1 MSFETIP
8 ELLPVY
14 AFWLFVSFNIGI
26 PLMCSGSNQLM
37 CYEQDPLSNGA
48 LNHMQ
53 LLLNYFQPII
63 DIHWF
68 DGVRE
73 CWRLGPLEF
82 CKFVTLLGLW
92 CWLMSLH
99 LLHVGHSLLH
109 SLQHLSLHY
118 QHLLQ
123 CWWWRWVGIVVV
135 LIGDTVASVV
145 HLMIVKRFE
154 TETETEIDIKIKDSQ
169 LYASRDNDD

>member
-1 MSFETIP
+1 
-8 ELLPVY
+8 
-14 AFWLFVSFNIGI
+14 
-26 PLMCSGSNQLM
+26 
-37 CYEQDPLSNGA
+37 
-48 LNHMQ
+48 
-53 LLLNYFQPII
+53 
-63 DIHWF
+63 
-68 DGVRE
+68 
-73 CWRLGPLEF
+73 
-82 CKFVTLLGLW
+82 
-92 CWLMSLH
+92 
-99 LLHVGHSLLH
+99 
-109 SLQHLSLHY
+109 LHY